1 LKMAVPSRKKAAL
14 FQSRTASR
22 EASRETARYA
32 CKGSGDETMTRGAFL
47 QHESVFFS
55 GAPPPRFQELPFTQE
70 KIVTLAS
77 GAFGTKT
84 MGWL

>member
-1 LKMAVPSRKKAAL
+1 MTAPSQKKAAL

-22 EASRETARYA
+22 EASREAARLL
-32 CKGSGDETMTRGAFL
+32 RGAVMQKIRSTFL
-47 QHESVFFS
+47 QNESIFFT
-55 GAPPPRFQELPFTQE
+55 GAPPPHFQEMPFTQE